1 MKSKYSSPGRQ
12 QGAVT
17 LFMSVIV
24 LALITIV
31 AFYTTRTVLFE
42 NKVQANNYRA
52 KQAFEAA
59 EAAYSEAVTCL
70 NNGNS
75 AATCEN
81 VTFPAGSNLSADVD
95 ITVDADNVHTVESTG
110 YSEDF
115 RAKHTIFHTLVQAQP
130 LPNAPLTPITAK
142 GGFIVNGSATV
153 YNPEGS

>member
-52 KQAFEAA
+52 KQAFEA
-59 EAAYSEAVTCL
+59 L
-70 NNGNS
+70 W
-75 AATCEN
+75 
-81 VTFPAGSNLSADVD
+81 
-95 ITVDADNVHTVESTG
+95 
-110 YSEDF
+110 
-115 RAKHTIFHTLVQAQP
+115 
-130 LPNAPLTPITAK
+130 
-142 GGFIVNGSATV
+142 
-153 YNPEGS
+153 